1 MKAGLLVAVLV
12 IGVYLPLDLR
22 IDRAPH
28 ASQAIQALPAIGWN
42 DNLEAAG
49 HLGDGRLELEL
60 EIVDGIWHVLGD
72 EEPGGRVLAF
82 KEAGG
87 EPLNPG
93 PMIRVPLGTEVRV
106 SVTNRA
112 DTAVVINGLDERL
125 NGAPEPLRVAPGAT
139 ARRVFVA
146 DVEGTYFYWGSFL
159 GRPLARRAFEDSQL
173 TGALIVDGPTLSQDD
188 RVLVVSEWYDG
199 RVEDG
204 SPNPTRLFL
213 SFNGR
218 PWPHAERMEY
228 ELGDTIQWR
237 VINTSVGSHAFHLHG
252 FFYTI
257 NAKGDLTRDTLYWP
271 AQRRDAVTERM
282 PTGTTMQ
289 MAFVP
294 DRPGGWIFHCHMSIH
309 VVPNPAMEEH
319 LTEEEFEHRLYRD
332 EHAGAGTMDHAR
344 TGMGGLVSS
353 VYVRPPEGWRP
364 EEVSRRDLDV
374 FVQSR
379 PVEGGRSG
387 AQFSYVLQQGD
398 APPAGDSVLLPGST
412 LLLRKGEPTRIRVT
426 NRTPEP
432 TQVHW
437 HGLEIESYFDGVA
450 GVGGYPTM
458 PTPVIAPGES
468 WDVFVTPD
476 RAGSYM
482 YHTHVNDL
490 RQQGSGLYGP
500 LVVLEE
506 NETWDPE
513 TDRIFIIGESPFRA
527 DEVPV
532 VNGGAT
538 RSAPMKVGT
547 TYRIRLM
554 QITSNR
560 PETYVALVKDGF
572 PVVWTPIAKDAFTL
586 PDHQRVPG
594 IAQQKIAVGETY
606 DQLFT
611 PASSGT
617 LHLEYRVGNGVL
629 LFDHEIPVV
638 N

>member
-1 MKAGLLVAVLV
+1 MKTGLLAAGLAVGL
-12 IGVYLPLDLR
+12 YLPLGFD
-22 IDRAPH
+22 IDATPLPLVDD
-28 ASQAIQALPAIGWN
+28 QALPRIGWN
-42 DNLEAAG
+42 DNLQAQG
-49 HLGDGRLELEL
+49 SLRDGTLDLEL
-60 EIVDGIWHVLGD
+60 EIVEGMWHPLGD
-72 EEPGGRVLAF
+72 GEAGGRVLAF
-82 KEAGG
+82 KEVGG

-93 PMIRVPLGTEVRV
+93 PMIRVPLGTQVRV
-106 SVTNRA
+106 SVTNGA
-112 DTAVVINGLDERL
+112 DTVVVVNGFDERFD
-125 NGAPEPLRVAPGAT
+125 GSPEPLRVEPGAT
-139 ARRVFVA
+139 ASRTFVA

-159 GRPLARRAFEDSQL
+159 GRPLDERRFEDSQL
-173 TGALIVDGPTLSQDD
+173 TGALVVDGPALSEDD
-188 RVLVVSEWYDG
+188 RIIIVSEWFDG
-199 RVEDG
+199 RLEDG
-204 SPNPTRLFL
+204 SADPTRLFL

-218 PWPHAERMEY
+218 PWPHVEQMEY
-228 ELGDTIQWR
+228 DLGDTVQWR
-237 VINTSVGSHAFHLHG
+237 IINTSVGSHAFHLHG

-271 AQRRDAVTERM
+271 AQRREAVTERM

-309 VVPNPAMEEH
+309 VVPNPSMEERI
-319 LTEEEFEHRLYRD
+319 TAEEFEHRLYRD
-332 EHAGAGTMDHAR
+332 EHSDAGAMDHAR
-344 TGMGGLVSS
+344 SGMGGLVASI
-353 VYVRPPEGWRP
+353 YVRPPEGWQP
-364 EEVSRRDLDV
+364 EDVARRQLDV

-379 PVEGGRSG
+379 PAEGGLSG
-387 AQFSYVLQQGD
+387 AQFSYVLQEGEM
-398 APPAGDSVLLPGST
+398 PPAADSAALPGST

-450 GVGGYPTM
+450 GVGGYPRM

-500 LVVLEE
+500 LVVLDED
-506 NETWDPE
+506 ETWDPV
-513 TDRIFIIGESPFRA
+513 TDRIFIFGESPFRS
-527 DEVPV
+527 DGVSV
-532 VNGGAT
+532 VNGGS

-560 PETYVALVKDGF
+560 PETYVALLSDGF
-572 PVVWTPIAKDAFTL
+572 PVVWTPIAKDAFSL
-586 PDHQRVPG
+586 PDHQRVPT

-606 DQLFT
+606 DRLFT
-611 PASSGT
+611 PTSPGT
-617 LHLEYRVGNGVL
+617 LHLEYRVANGRL
-629 LFDHEIPVV
+629 LIDHEIPVV